1 MFVPFVTSAPLLCFF
16 ILFLYVERI
25 FFSFFEDI
33 LGKMY
38 GVLHK
43 RRARV
48 LDESMREG
56 TPIFLISA
64 QLPVVESFGFAQA
77 RMRRR
82 RNRIQKDA
90 GDETD
95 TTDKTIGRF
104 TWRER
109 ERESRRRN

>member
-1 MFVPFVTSAPLLCFF
+1 MFVPFVTPAPLLCFF
-16 ILFLYVERI
+16 SIFSILRRTDLLF
-25 FFSFFEDI
+25 FFEDI

-77 RMRRR
+77 RM
-82 RNRIQKDA
+82 
-90 GDETD
+90 
-95 TTDKTIGRF
+95 
-104 TWRER
+104 
-109 ERESRRRN
+109 

>member
-1 MFVPFVTSAPLLCFF
+1 M
-16 ILFLYVERI
+16 
-25 FFSFFEDI
+25 
-33 LGKMY
+33 GKMY

-109 ERESRRRN
+109 ERESKKELDESKVVESFEARACSNPRRRRYRPSVPNHY